1 MVQNDVILFIY
12 LSIFSPLKYTP
23 TEDGG
28 SVFVGDEDNHSSQ
41 NNEDDC
47 KKRSITSCRQLPLQV
62 SLIN

>member
-1 MVQNDVILFIY
+1 MNVVQNDVILFIY

-47 KKRSITSCRQLPLQV
+47 KKGALPAAD
-62 SLIN
+62 SFRCKFRW